1 MHGDVAL
8 IDAAGRIEKGR
19 RARIGEIKNRD
30 EAWLRDTLYDHPDI
44 LPIESI
50 DPTFGPLT
58 PLCKDLRTGAA
69 LIDAVY
75 VNGRGQ
81 LTLLQCRPWKN
92 PQAMREVAEQTL
104 HGVTALTN
112 WTYVDLERHLA
123 TAADR
128 TGSLRLAQARSRKRL
143 REQAFMDAVSRS
155 LWEGRFLVLL
165 VGEGIAQ
172 EIQSLTELIDRN
184 AAKASCFGLVEMA
197 LYRLDQGRVAIQPRV
212 VAATEVV
219 TRRMAIL
226 DAGAASAASAA
237 AADDAASEPR
247 RRAAPRARGHL
258 RDWWQPVLQMTF
270 DDPEQERPFW
280 VGTNNVVLKTPFR
293 GIHIKAF
300 AIVNGARIGV
310 FLSGTRKG
318 NLLHLRKHLAKDRRS
333 LLRDLPKGTRVAV
346 SDCDVILDTYDCT
359 TDAEKRAWICT
370 SLNAFANALRP
381 RLREWY
387 RQSRP

>member
-165 VGEGIAQ
+165 VGEGIV
-172 EIQSLTELIDRN
+172 EIQYLIELVNRS
-184 AAKASCFGLVEMA
+184 AAKALSIGLVDIA
-197 LYRLDQGRVAIQPRV
+197 LYQFGKGRMAIQPRV
-212 VAATEVV
+212 LAATDAV
-219 TRRMAIL
+219 TRQMTIL
-226 DAGAASAASAA
+226 ATSTALAASATPEG
-237 AADDAASEPR
+237 DAASGPR
-247 RRAAPRARGHL
+247 RRSAPRDHL
-258 RDWWQPVLQMTF
+258 RAWWQPVLRMTF

-280 VGTNNVVLKTPFR
+280 AATNNVVLKTPFR
-293 GIHIKAF
+293 GIQIKAF
-300 AIVNGARIGV
+300 AIVGGARIGV
-310 FLSGTRKG
+310 FLSAARKD
-318 NLLHLRKHLAKDRRS
+318 NLLRIRKHLAKDRRS
-333 LLRDLPKGTRVAV
+333 LLRDLPRGTEVSI
-346 SDCDVILDTYDCT
+346 SDCHVILDAYDCT
-359 TDAEKRAWICT
+359 TDAEKHAWIRAT
-370 SLNAFANALRP
+370 LNAFANALRP

-387 RQSRP
+387 RQDG